1 MFEFAYPW
9 AWALLLVL
17 LPLFWWVETRRKR
30 PTLVVASA
38 QPFRSGARRQIPL
51 AAWLYFLGALLIVG
65 ALARPRFGD
74 EKVLIRSQGVDIVL
88 ALDLSG
94 SMAAI
99 DVPRSITDSAALNR
113 AIEEGKIKNRLDVA
127 KEELAKFVAGRPND
141 RIGLIGFA
149 PLAYNLAPPTLDHGW
164 ITGQLGR
171 LQPGI
176 IGDQTGIAAPLASGI
191 HRLKDSPAPRR
202 VIVLFTDGANNID
215 NRITP
220 EQAAELGK
228 ESNVTIHTVG
238 IGSDNAYVPVDTFA
252 GKRFQPMGA
261 NFDEASLKAI
271 AAASGGRYFHA
282 ADAEGMKEVMK
293 EINALETTTFEHPK
307 YVEYRELGPKLA
319 VFALLALV
327 AAFLLENT
335 VKLRLP

>member
-9 AWALLLVL
+9 AWALLLLL

-38 QPFRSGARRQIPL
+38 QPFRSGARQQIPL

-149 PLAYNLAPPTLDHGW
+149 AWYVASAW
-164 ITGQLGR
+164 GR
-171 LQPGI
+171 FPW
-176 IGDQTGIAAPLASGI
+176 S
-191 HRLKDSPAPRR
+191 
-202 VIVLFTDGANNID
+202 V
-215 NRITP
+215 
-220 EQAAELGK
+220 
-228 ESNVTIHTVG
+228 
-238 IGSDNAYVPVDTFA
+238 Y
-252 GKRFQPMGA
+252 
-261 NFDEASLKAI
+261 
-271 AAASGGRYFHA
+271 
-282 ADAEGMKEVMK
+282 
-293 EINALETTTFEHPK
+293 
-307 YVEYRELGPKLA
+307 
-319 VFALLALV
+319 ALV
-327 AAFLLENT
+327 AGIPFCVGLLF
-335 VKLRLP
+335 VADWYVRSHRRPVAL